1 MTAQELIE
9 MLSEAG
15 ADTPSAIMDVLED
28 GEALLALGIT
38 DQELVEE
45 AYALLLEKAERKIM
59 SNRGWTHKV
68 VKRQRGMD
76 GKWFRSRGTAH
87 ESEEAAITAAREFA
101 EEQCAAGVAGTEI
114 DVVARKGRK
123 TIATFK
129 WPYGTVQMVDW
140 RE

>member
-9 MLSEAG
+9 LLREAG
-15 ADTPSAIMDVLED
+15 ADTTSALMDVLED
-28 GEALLALGIT
+28 GEALLALGVT

-45 AYALLLEKAERKIM
+45 AYALLLEKAERKTM
-59 SNRGWTHKV
+59 SNWTHKV

-76 GKWFRSRGTAH
+76 GKWFNSRGTAH

-101 EEQCAAGVAGTEI
+101 EEQCAAGVTGTEI
-114 DVVARKGRK
+114 DIVTRKGRK

-129 WPYGTVQMVDW
+129 WPDGSIRMVDW